1 MRLLKE
7 EIGEPRELVFLD
19 LEGTQLSHETIAI
32 GACKYFCG
40 PDLLPLPGKK
50 IQVFKRLI
58 KPQSPVGGVVTILTG
73 ITDDRLKTEGITF
86 HKALVELMTFTK
98 CTGKKVYITFGNQ
111 DLNMLYQSKIRAN
124 DQLCQDFYD
133 HIKRNWFDMQAFV
146 SRFVHDERH
155 MTFSQPKLLEIYEA
169 KNLQHAHDPLYDAE
183 NLMNLFI
190 QVIKRPDITLREFK
204 KNLLTSKDFF
214 IISKPFIDDL
224 CNGKMYLLKISTKP
238 LRITY
243 HDDQIS

>member
-58 KPQSPVGGVVTILTG
+58 KPQNPVGGVVTVLTG
-73 ITDDRLKTEGITF
+73 ITDERLKTEGITF

-224 CNGKMYLLKISTKP
+224 CNGKDVSAIDFNKAIEDYLS
-238 LRITY
+238 
-243 HDDQIS
+243 

>member
-111 DLNMLYQSKIRAN
+111 DLNMLYQSKVRAN

-169 KNLQHAHDPLYDAE
+169 KNLQHAHNPLYDAE

-224 CNGKMYLLKISTKP
+224 CNGKDVSAIDFNKAIEDYLS
-238 LRITY
+238 
-243 HDDQIS
+243 

>member
-224 CNGKMYLLKISTKP
+224 CNGKDVSAIDFNKAIEDYLS
-238 LRITY
+238 
-243 HDDQIS
+243 

>member
-111 DLNMLYQSKIRAN
+111 DLNMLYQSKVRAN

-224 CNGKMYLLKISTKP
+224 CNGKDVSAVDFNKAIEDYLL
-238 LRITY
+238 
-243 HDDQIS
+243 

>member
-111 DLNMLYQSKIRAN
+111 DLNMLYQSKVRAN

-224 CNGKMYLLKISTKP
+224 CNGKDVSSIDFNKAIEDYLS
-238 LRITY
+238 
-243 HDDQIS
+243 

>member
-73 ITDDRLKTEGITF
+73 ITDDRLQTEGITF

-111 DLNMLYQSKIRAN
+111 DLNMLYQSKVRAN

-224 CNGKMYLLKISTKP
+224 CNGKDVSAIDFNKAIEDYLS
-238 LRITY
+238 
-243 HDDQIS
+243 

>member
-111 DLNMLYQSKIRAN
+111 DLNMLYQSKVRAN

-224 CNGKMYLLKISTKP
+224 CNGKDVSALDFNKAIEDYLL
-238 LRITY
+238 
-243 HDDQIS
+243 

>member
-40 PDLLPLPGKK
+40 PDLLPLPEKK

-111 DLNMLYQSKIRAN
+111 DLNMLYQSKVRAN

-224 CNGKMYLLKISTKP
+224 CNGKDVSAIDFNKAIEDYLS
-238 LRITY
+238 
-243 HDDQIS
+243 

>member
-111 DLNMLYQSKIRAN
+111 DLNMLYQSKVRAN

-190 QVIKRPDITLREFK
+190 QVIKRPDITLREFR

-224 CNGKMYLLKISTKP
+224 CNGKDVSAIDFNKAIEDYLS
-238 LRITY
+238 
-243 HDDQIS
+243 

>member
-224 CNGKMYLLKISTKP
+224 CNGKDVSAVDFNKAIEDYLS
-238 LRITY
+238 
-243 HDDQIS
+243 

>member
-7 EIGEPRELVFLD
+7 EIGEPGELVFLD

-224 CNGKMYLLKISTKP
+224 CNGKDVSSKDFNKAIEDYLS
-238 LRITY
+238 
-243 HDDQIS
+243 

>member
-58 KPQSPVGGVVTILTG
+58 KPQNPVGGVVTILTG

-111 DLNMLYQSKIRAN
+111 DLNMLYQSKVRAN

-224 CNGKMYLLKISTKP
+224 CNGKDVSSVDFNKAIEDYLS
-238 LRITY
+238 
-243 HDDQIS
+243 

>member
-58 KPQSPVGGVVTILTG
+58 KPQSPVGGVVTVLTG
-73 ITDDRLKTEGITF
+73 
-86 HKALVELMTFTK
+86 
-98 CTGKKVYITFGNQ
+98 
-111 DLNMLYQSKIRAN
+111 QSKIRAN

-224 CNGKMYLLKISTKP
+224 CNGKDVSSKDFNKAIEDYLS
-238 LRITY
+238 
-243 HDDQIS
+243 

>member
-40 PDLLPLPGKK
+40 PDLLPFPGKK

-111 DLNMLYQSKIRAN
+111 DLNMLYQSKVRAN

-224 CNGKMYLLKISTKP
+224 CNGKDVSAIDFNKAIEDYLS
-238 LRITY
+238 
-243 HDDQIS
+243 

>member
-111 DLNMLYQSKIRAN
+111 DLNMLYQSKARAN

-224 CNGKMYLLKISTKP
+224 CNGKDVSAVDFNKAIEDYLS
-238 LRITY
+238 
-243 HDDQIS
+243 

>member
-111 DLNMLYQSKIRAN
+111 DLNMLYQSKVRAN

-224 CNGKMYLLKISTKP
+224 CNGKDVSSVDFNKAIEDYLS
-238 LRITY
+238 
-243 HDDQIS
+243 

>member
-40 PDLLPLPGKK
+40 SDLLPLPGKK

-111 DLNMLYQSKIRAN
+111 DLNMLYQSKVRAN

-224 CNGKMYLLKISTKP
+224 CNGKDVSAIDFNKAIEDYLS
-238 LRITY
+238 
-243 HDDQIS
+243 

>member
-58 KPQSPVGGVVTILTG
+58 KPQSPVGGVVTVLTG

-111 DLNMLYQSKIRAN
+111 DLNMLYQSKVRAN

-224 CNGKMYLLKISTKP
+224 CNGKDVSAIDFNKAIEDYLS
-238 LRITY
+238 
-243 HDDQIS
+243 

>member
-86 HKALVELMTFTK
+86 HKALVELMIFTK

-111 DLNMLYQSKIRAN
+111 DLNMLYQSKVRAN

-224 CNGKMYLLKISTKP
+224 CNGKDVSSVDFNKAIEDYLS
-238 LRITY
+238 
-243 HDDQIS
+243 

>member
-19 LEGTQLSHETIAI
+19 LEGTQISHETIAI

-58 KPQSPVGGVVTILTG
+58 KPQSPVGGVVTVLTG

-224 CNGKMYLLKISTKP
+224 CNGKDVSAIDFNKAIEDYLS
-238 LRITY
+238 
-243 HDDQIS
+243 

>member
-58 KPQSPVGGVVTILTG
+58 KPQSPVGGVVTVLTG

-224 CNGKMYLLKISTKP
+224 CNGKDVYSKDFNKAIEDYLS
-238 LRITY
+238 
-243 HDDQIS
+243 

>member
-1 MRLLKE
+1 M
-7 EIGEPRELVFLD
+7 
-19 LEGTQLSHETIAI
+19 
-32 GACKYFCG
+32 
-40 PDLLPLPGKK
+40 PLPGKK

-111 DLNMLYQSKIRAN
+111 DLNMLYQSKVRAN

-224 CNGKMYLLKISTKP
+224 CNGKDVSSVDFNKAIEDYLS
-238 LRITY
+238 
-243 HDDQIS
+243 

>member
-58 KPQSPVGGVVTILTG
+58 KPQSPVGGVVTVLTG

-111 DLNMLYQSKIRAN
+111 DLNMLYQSKVRAN

-133 HIKRNWFDMQAFV
+133 HIKRNWFDIQAFV

-224 CNGKMYLLKISTKP
+224 CNGKDVSSVDFNKAIEDYLS
-238 LRITY
+238 
-243 HDDQIS
+243 

>member
-98 CTGKKVYITFGNQ
+98 CTGKKVYIAFGNQ

>member
-224 CNGKMYLLKISTKP
+224 CNEKDVSSKDFNKAIEDYLS
-238 LRITY
+238 
-243 HDDQIS
+243 

>member
-111 DLNMLYQSKIRAN
+111 DLNMLYQSKVRAN

-183 NLMNLFI
+183 NLMNLFV

-224 CNGKMYLLKISTKP
+224 CNGKDVSAIDFNKAIEDYLS
-238 LRITY
+238 
-243 HDDQIS
+243 

>member
-224 CNGKMYLLKISTKP
+224 CNGKDVSAINFNKAIEDYLS
-238 LRITY
+238 
-243 HDDQIS
+243 

>member
-238 LRITY
+238 LRITC

>member
-58 KPQSPVGGVVTILTG
+58 KPQNPVGGVVTVLTG
-73 ITDDRLKTEGITF
+73 ITDERLKTEGITF

-224 CNGKMYLLKISTKP
+224 CNGKMYLPKISTKP

>member
-1 MRLLKE
+1 
-7 EIGEPRELVFLD
+7 
-19 LEGTQLSHETIAI
+19 
-32 GACKYFCG
+32 
-40 PDLLPLPGKK
+40 
-50 IQVFKRLI
+50 
-58 KPQSPVGGVVTILTG
+58 
-73 ITDDRLKTEGITF
+73 
-86 HKALVELMTFTK
+86 
-98 CTGKKVYITFGNQ
+98 
-111 DLNMLYQSKIRAN
+111 
-124 DQLCQDFYD
+124 
-133 HIKRNWFDMQAFV
+133 MQAFV

-238 LRITY
+238 LRITC
-243 HDDQIS
+243 HDDQISQRKDL

>member
-1 MRLLKE
+1 MLLLKE

-111 DLNMLYQSKIRAN
+111 DLNMLYQSKVRAN

-224 CNGKMYLLKISTKP
+224 CNGKDVSAIDFNKAIEDYLS
-238 LRITY
+238 
-243 HDDQIS
+243 

>member
-224 CNGKMYLLKISTKP
+224 CNGKDVSSVDFNKAIEDYLS
-238 LRITY
+238 
-243 HDDQIS
+243 

>member
-40 PDLLPLPGKK
+40 PDLLPLPRKK

-111 DLNMLYQSKIRAN
+111 DLNMLYQSKVRAN

-224 CNGKMYLLKISTKP
+224 CNGKDVSSVDFNKAIEDYLS
-238 LRITY
+238 
-243 HDDQIS
+243 

>member
-111 DLNMLYQSKIRAN
+111 DLNMLYQSKVRAN

-224 CNGKMYLLKISTKP
+224 CNGKDVSAINFNKAIEDYLS
-238 LRITY
+238 
-243 HDDQIS
+243 

>member
-58 KPQSPVGGVVTILTG
+58 KPQSPVGGVVTVLTG

-224 CNGKMYLLKISTKP
+224 SNGKDVSSKDFNKAIEDYLS
-238 LRITY
+238 
-243 HDDQIS
+243 

>member
-111 DLNMLYQSKIRAN
+111 DLNMLYQSKVRAN
-124 DQLCQDFYD
+124 NQLCQDFYD

-224 CNGKMYLLKISTKP
+224 CNGKDVSAIDFNKAIEDYLS
-238 LRITY
+238 
-243 HDDQIS
+243 

>member
-58 KPQSPVGGVVTILTG
+58 KPQNPVGGVVTILTG

-111 DLNMLYQSKIRAN
+111 DLNMLYQSKVRAN

-224 CNGKMYLLKISTKP
+224 CNGKDVSAIDFNKAIEDYLS
-238 LRITY
+238 
-243 HDDQIS
+243 

>member
-7 EIGEPRELVFLD
+7 EIGERRELVFLD

-111 DLNMLYQSKIRAN
+111 DLNMLYQSKVRAN

-224 CNGKMYLLKISTKP
+224 CNGKDVSAVDFNKAIEDYLS
-238 LRITY
+238 
-243 HDDQIS
+243 

>member
-58 KPQSPVGGVVTILTG
+58 KPQSPVGGVVTVLTG

-224 CNGKMYLLKISTKP
+224 CNGKDVSAVDFNKAIEDYLS
-238 LRITY
+238 
-243 HDDQIS
+243 